1 MLASLLEL
9 DKRLGVVNTKSKY
22 RKIIAQCSGEEIS
35 KIQEN
40 LRIKSVQKKQ
50 MTKKTKYVIDDPKP
64 GYITKIS
71 PKPLK
76 AVELPYYPEL
86 EPLKKYYKRVSKKKN
101 QNR

>member
-1 MLASLLEL
+1 MYVPLLEL

-50 MTKKTKYVIDDPKP
+50 NDKENLKYIIDDQPV
-64 GYITKIS
+64 I
-71 PKPLK
+71 
-76 AVELPYYPEL
+76 
-86 EPLKKYYKRVSKKKN
+86 
-101 QNR
+101 